1 MKNNIPATIINLNSV
16 IIANEAMKRGIKIN
30 HINCYQQEYAFLEL
44 SYKKHIEYIV
54 GRKSSR
60 TSSVADYAVKN
71 KALTKD
77 LLDRAKINVAEG
89 KLFDKKNTKKIY
101 DYINKIKY
109 PIVIKKHNGS
119 LGNLVFVGIED
130 NKSCRDVLK
139 KVSKKEDYILIEKE
153 FKGEDFRIF
162 ASRKKFFAAVKRDP
176 ANIVGDGVHK
186 IKELIDIKNKDHR
199 RGNKM
204 SCSKTS
210 LFKIEINK
218 DILENLSK
226 ENINFDTI
234 LPNGKKI
241 YLRKSASIAAGGDSI
256 DVTDQIHSE
265 FKKIAV
271 KAICAI
277 PGLEYA
283 GIDLMTNK
291 DISKKPMKKSYVI
304 IEINSSPEIAMHHL
318 PYQGKSRN
326 VAKEII
332 DILFPETKGKYV
344 K

>member
-16 IIANEAMKRGIKIN
+16 IIANEAIKRGIKIN
-30 HINCYQQEYAFLEL
+30 HINYYQQEYAFLEL
-44 SYKKHIEYIV
+44 SYKKHIEYMV

-71 KALTKD
+71 KALTKN
-77 LLDRAKINVAEG
+77 LLDRAKINVVEG

-109 PIVIKKHNGS
+109 PIVIKKYDGS
-119 LGNLVFVGIED
+119 LGDLVFVGIED
-130 NKSCRDVLK
+130 DKSCSDILK
-139 KVSKKEDYILIEKE
+139 KVLKKEDYILVEKE

-162 ASRKKFFAAVKRDP
+162 ASRKKFFAAVKRCP

-199 RGNKM
+199 RGDRI
-204 SCSKTS
+204 SYSKTP

-218 DILENLSK
+218 NILENLSK
-226 ENINFDTI
+226 ENLNLDTI
-234 LPNGKKI
+234 LLSGKKI
-241 YLRKSASIAAGGDSI
+241 YLRKNANITTGGDSI
-256 DVTDQIHSE
+256 DVTDQIHLE
-265 FKKIAV
+265 FKKIAI
-271 KAICAI
+271 KAVCAI
-277 PGLEYA
+277 PDLEYA

-291 DISKKPMKKSYVI
+291 DISKKPTKKSYAI
-304 IEINSSPEIAMHHL
+304 IEMNSSPEVVMHHL

-332 DILFPETKGKYV
+332 DILFPETRK
-344 K
+344 